1 MVIKKR
7 VEIHS
12 FVIMPNHV
20 HVTLNLL
27 NEEKEETFQRDFLK
41 FTSQQLIKKLIQE
54 NNQAE
59 LDKYKSSQKDRI
71 YHIWERRAKWIEI
84 DNLAIL
90 EQKIEFIHN
99 NPV

>member
-1 MVIKKR
+1 MLLCNNQRKQIILDSLNYMVIQKR

-41 FTSQQLIKKLIQE
+41 FTTSARMQG
-54 NNQAE
+54 
-59 LDKYKSSQKDRI
+59 
-71 YHIWERRAKWIEI
+71 
-84 DNLAIL
+84 
-90 EQKIEFIHN
+90 
-99 NPV
+99 